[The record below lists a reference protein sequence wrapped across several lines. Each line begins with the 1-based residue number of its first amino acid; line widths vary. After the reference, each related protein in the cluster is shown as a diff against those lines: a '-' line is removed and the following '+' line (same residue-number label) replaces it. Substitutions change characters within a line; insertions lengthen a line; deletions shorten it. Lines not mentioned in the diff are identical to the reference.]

1 MCSSRFSVTTY
12 GARRM
17 VVKAGRSCRPTGARA
32 AATNSGSLSIR
43 PTDRDTGFN
52 IRQTTALIARA
63 AVSNSSGPPTEGQRG
78 NRLSLFQIL
87 PFMERLMLIL
97 MATFL
102 SVVGAEARHFV
113 VFAQATRRTGAK
125 HRLLTG
131 TQLLALAAPSF
142 RAGLME

>member
-32 AATNSGSLSIR
+32 AATNSGSLSTR
-43 PTDRDTGFN
+43 PTARVTGFN
-52 IRQTTALIARA
+52 TRRTTALIALA
-63 AVSNSSGPPTEGQRG
+63 AAFNSSAPRTEGQHG

-87 PFMERLMLIL
+87 PFMERSMLIL

-102 SVVGAEARHFV
+102 SVVGAEARHFA
-113 VFAQATRRTGAK
+113 VFAQATRRMGAK
-125 HRLLTG
+125 HRLLTE
-131 TQLLALAAPSF
+131 TQLLASAAPSF